1 MYGKM
6 KKVAK
11 KKPAKKGMRK
21 YGKGGYSSGK
31 GNSGTAMQKPAK
43 VMRRGGKSSRSRK

>member
-6 KKVAK
+6 EKVAK

-21 YGKGGYSSGK
+21 YASGGYTTGKGGAGK
-31 GNSGTAMQKPAK
+31 AMPKKPAK
-43 VMRRGGKSSRSRK
+43 PMRRGGRTRK

>member
-21 YGKGGYSSGK
+21 YAAGGYSSGK
-31 GNSGTAMQKPAK
+31 GGAGKAMPKKPAK
-43 VMRRGGKSSRSRK
+43 VMRRGGKSRSKK